1 MRKRRRRRKK
11 IKVFQSNG
19 TRRQVGIILTKSSI
33 LKVLENIGLERII
46 LKAVYKKP
54 TTNIIWNG
62 KGYEAIPLISESREK
77 CSSFALFQYF
87 VWNTRWN
94 NKIREEKYND
104 INWERNQTM
113 PICRLLKI
121 IQ

>member
-54 TTNIIWNG
+54 TTNII
-62 KGYEAIPLISESREK
+62 
-77 CSSFALFQYF
+77 
-87 VWNTRWN
+87 
-94 NKIREEKYND
+94 
-104 INWERNQTM
+104 
-113 PICRLLKI
+113 
-121 IQ
+121 